1 MAELEQLQQHIPS
14 GQQVLRQHHRDLQRV
29 AEYCESNYLQ
39 ASDQRQA
46 LEETMALSA
55 QSLASVSFQVSSLAS
70 AFLRLLELRA
80 AELRRLE
87 ADISCVAQRVE
98 MHKEKVSR
106 REIGSLTVT
115 KRFPSCQT
123 VVPPPSPP
131 CLEPYCRKPLNFSVL
146 DDIGHGVKVSPGL
159 RSGLGLSA
167 RSARR
172 RSPRIPEPVRPPV
185 VPEGRGCAASSS
197 LISIRY
203 RWGAKLAPAWPHPAP
218 AAPQLQRG
226 PWSRGSRPPPPPPRS
241 LPGCSWLSPDPS
253 TQGLALPWGWNE
265 PGAAPGPAPVPV
277 RLHGPSLPP
286 LPVVALYPYTQQKD
300 NELSFQPGALL
311 FVTRR
316 HSDGWCEG
324 VMGQEVGFFP
334 GNYVEPL

>member
-55 QSLASVSFQVSSLAS
+55 QSLASVSFQVS
-70 AFLRLLELRA
+70 
-80 AELRRLE
+80 
-87 ADISCVAQRVE
+87 
-98 MHKEKVSR
+98 M
-106 REIGSLTVT
+106 
-115 KRFPSCQT
+115 
-123 VVPPPSPP
+123 
-131 CLEPYCRKPLNFSVL
+131 
-146 DDIGHGVKVSPGL
+146 
-159 RSGLGLSA
+159 
-167 RSARR
+167 
-172 RSPRIPEPVRPPV
+172 
-185 VPEGRGCAASSS
+185 
-197 LISIRY
+197 
-203 RWGAKLAPAWPHPAP
+203 
-218 AAPQLQRG
+218 
-226 PWSRGSRPPPPPPRS
+226 
-241 LPGCSWLSPDPS
+241 
-253 TQGLALPWGWNE
+253 
-265 PGAAPGPAPVPV
+265 
-277 RLHGPSLPP
+277 
-286 LPVVALYPYTQQKD
+286 VALYPYTQQKD